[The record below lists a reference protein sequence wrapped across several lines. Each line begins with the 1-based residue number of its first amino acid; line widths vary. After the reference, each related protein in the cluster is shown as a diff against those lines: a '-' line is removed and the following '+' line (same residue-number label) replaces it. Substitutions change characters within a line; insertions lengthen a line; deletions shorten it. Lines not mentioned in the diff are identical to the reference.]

1 MTMYVGYINMKLA
14 KTIAIITLS
23 ILLIMSVAMNIF
35 IFSMFEIK
43 DAESF
48 KQALLCRE
56 LLDSLNQS
64 ATIIDKPNNNN
75 QQDSSNTDTTVS
87 DVQIKEP
94 TKDMIIYNAN
104 GVKISFVAQEIGLL
118 GPSLK
123 FYIENNT
130 KQTLDIC
137 LTDIYIDGF
146 KAEFAG
152 MYCSELAAG
161 KKAYESITL
170 YEFEY
175 EDFSDFPSVVEFV
188 VKVQDSATW
197 VIIDETDSM
206 CIRLD

>member
-1 MTMYVGYINMKLA
+1 MKLA

-48 KQALLCRE
+48 KHALLCRE

-64 ATIIDKPNNNN
+64 ATIIDRPNNNN
-75 QQDSSNTDTTVS
+75 QQDSSNTGTAVP

-104 GVKISFVAQEIGLL
+104 GVKISFVAQEIGMM

-123 FYIENNT
+123 FYVENNT
-130 KQTLDIC
+130 NKTLDIY
-137 LTDIYIDGF
+137 LTDVYLDGF
-146 KAEFAG
+146 KAEFVG
-152 MYCSELAAG
+152 MYCDELGAG
-161 KKAYESITL
+161 KKAYESLTI
-170 YEFEY
+170 YEYEY
-175 EDFSDFPSVVEFV
+175 EDFSDFPSIIEFV
-188 VKVQDSATW
+188 VKIQDTATW
-197 VIIDETDSM
+197 NTIVETEPM
-206 CIRLD
+206 YLQLD